1 MKKPPYIPPV
11 VIRLAVNNAIS
22 KRTNDLIRQA
32 AKEGMSHQSY
42 LAQKFPADAISYL
55 DDAISEAI
63 EDYEKLYD
71 RVWGHVDAD

>member
-11 VIRLAVNNAIS
+11 VIRLAVTNAIS
-22 KRTNDLIRQA
+22 QRTNDLIRQA

-63 EDYEKLYD
+63 EEYEKLYD
-71 RVWGHVDAD
+71 SMWGHVDAD